1 MDGLMAYFSKAYG
14 RTQVTYSFIN
24 QKNLL
29 EDLDNL
35 IREKS
40 INVISLT
47 SHRRSIIDKLF
58 KRNLAKKLFY
68 HSGIPLLVFHS

>member
-14 RTQVTYSFIN
+14 KTQVTYSFIH

-35 IREKS
+35 VREKS
-40 INVISLT
+40 INIISLT
-47 SHRRSIIDKLF
+47 SHRRNLIEKLF
-58 KRNLAKKLFY
+58 KPNLPKKLFY